1 MAFCREGKA
10 LGEVH
15 LELEWAKTAPRV
27 QIYLTQRYQLP
38 GRLRCTCGPL
48 PRLSLKGELLEK
60 LTVVRLSL
68 QKNSNFP
75 NKPRACPTH
84 VDTTVKDPWPPP
96 ARLRI
101 WNQDICRG
109 NEQHEPKF
117 PAPEASTRG
126 WQQIRQRRLNVM
138 ALKWCLLYTRS
149 LKHIQL
155 SGKSWDLSQ
164 VQVS

>member
-60 LTVVRLSL
+60 LIVVRLSL

-84 VDTTVKDPWPPP
+84 VDSTVKDPSPPP

-126 WQQIRQRRLNVM
+126 WQPIRQRRLNVM

-149 LKHIQL
+149 LKHIKL
-155 SGKSWDLSQ
+155 SGNSWDLSQ
-164 VQVS
+164 VKVS